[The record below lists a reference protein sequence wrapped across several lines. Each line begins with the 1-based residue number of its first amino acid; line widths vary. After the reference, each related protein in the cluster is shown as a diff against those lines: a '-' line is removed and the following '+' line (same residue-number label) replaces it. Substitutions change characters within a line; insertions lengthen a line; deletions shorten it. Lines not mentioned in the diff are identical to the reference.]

1 MHRSRVWS
9 DEDGSAAIEFLLVGL
24 VLLVPLVYLVIA
36 LGQIQNGAM
45 AADSAARHLARAI
58 ATADGG
64 AEADDRVESILDG
77 IAAQYGVDGSALS
90 VAVTCAPAT
99 PCPDAGATV
108 RVTVRVDV
116 ALPLVPAVL
125 DLEDRARVTVE
136 ATGVQRVSR
145 GWGGQ

>member
-36 LGQIQNGAM
+36 LGQIQSGAM
-45 AADSAARHLARAI
+45 AADSASRHLARAI
-58 ATADGG
+58 ATANDD
-64 AEADDRVESILDG
+64 AEAEGRIDDILGSLITQNGWEAES
-77 IAAQYGVDGSALS
+77 VDMD
-90 VAVTCAPAT
+90 VRCEPVT
-99 PCPDAGATV
+99 PCPAAGALI
-108 RVTVRVDV
+108 RVTVTVDV